1 MTKYYD
7 ISKLKDL
14 NGKLCHFILQR
25 RNNGI
30 IIELRRNKMTR
41 QDKINY
47 IIDYFNAHFKWQK
60 LFEGWE
66 IDKSKLEKS
75 SDKELDDLIEYIK

>member
-1 MTKYYD
+1 
-7 ISKLKDL
+7 
-14 NGKLCHFILQR
+14 
-25 RNNGI
+25 
-30 IIELRRNKMTR
+30 MTR
-41 QDKINY
+41 QEKINY
-47 IIDYFNAHFKWQK
+47 IIDYFNEHFKWQK

>member
-1 MTKYYD
+1 
-7 ISKLKDL
+7 
-14 NGKLCHFILQR
+14 
-25 RNNGI
+25 
-30 IIELRRNKMTR
+30 MTR
-41 QDKINY
+41 QEKINY

-66 IDKSKLEKS
+66 IDKSKLEKA